1 LSILHVNRLAF
12 GQARVICVGN
22 FLGAFFRTGAAGDAF
37 VHIDVTRMLGQLD
50 FKITRFTANAFDFSK
65 GQKFDIDMPA
75 DLDQFG

>member
-1 LSILHVNRLAF
+1 
-12 GQARVICVGN
+12 
-22 FLGAFFRTGAAGDAF
+22 
-37 VHIDVTRMLGQLD
+37 MLGQLD